1 MRENTASGGLVPCTL
16 FSGHYHLGVGA
27 LANSL
32 YRGGFRGTMCI
43 GYVLALPPWAAGARR
58 DGDDSI
64 LEVKNDFILR
74 FIPWSTN
81 RNLSLDKARFLL
93 HVLDHAFPNAEAALF
108 FDADVTTHGSWKFFS
123 NWVRQG
129 MALCVDAGFPL
140 VPAGHPWRQSWR
152 ALAAEA
158 GYDHHRD
165 LEHYVNSGFV
175 GVPRAQRETVQ
186 CWAALIDHF
195 LQRRGSINNSVK
207 FAERDDAFVGDQDML
222 NAALMATSAP
232 LSIIGLEGMDF
243 KPSGYTMSHAID
255 SAKPW
260 EKNFIL
266 QALAGHPPAPADKTF
281 WRFADHPIQLFS
293 SSRLAMA
300 RLAIS
305 TASAIGRFYRRS

>member
-1 MRENTASGGLVPCTL
+1 MPENTASSLVPCTL

-43 GYVLALPPWAAGARR
+43 GYVLVLPPWAAGARR

-64 LEVKNDFILR
+64 LEVKSDFILR

-108 FDADVTTHGSWKFFS
+108 FDADVATHGSWKFFS

-129 MALCVDAGFPL
+129 IALCVDAGFPL

-152 ALAAEA
+152 TLAAEA
-158 GYDHHRD
+158 GYDYCRD

-195 LQRRGSINNSVK
+195 LQRQGSISDSVK
-207 FAERDDAFVGDQDML
+207 FAEREDAFVGDQDML

-243 KPSGYTMSHAID
+243 KPAGYTMSHAID

-281 WRFADHPIQLFS
+281 WRFADDPIQLFS
-293 SSRLAMA
+293 SSRLTMA

-305 TASAIGRFYRRS
+305 TASAVGRFYRRS